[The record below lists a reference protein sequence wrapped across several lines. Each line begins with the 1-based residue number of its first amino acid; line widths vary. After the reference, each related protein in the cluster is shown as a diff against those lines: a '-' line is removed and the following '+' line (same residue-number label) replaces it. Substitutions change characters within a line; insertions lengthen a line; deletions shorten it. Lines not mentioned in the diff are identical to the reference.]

1 MLLAIDFA
9 LLLEKLILVV
19 VVVFASLGIA
29 MYTTFAERKVAAI
42 LQDRRGP
49 NRAGP
54 FGLLQPLADGMK
66 LFFKEEIIPNSLL
79 SPIAQ
84 AATMHVQ
91 NETDKD
97 ANNNATNE
105 PINELCQ
112 IKYLGEHL
120 KQVTII
126 VKDELAVY
134 LNENDLTLLSS
145 ILSACKLTLADIAL
159 INVAQQKLSLHEILN
174 VLPSKLVMIF
184 DVSSTTL
191 KIKLPTTLYKSI
203 QLGDTYLLFSNSLSL
218 MQGGDQSAKL
228 EKGKLWAI
236 LKSLFQL

>member
-1 MLLAIDFA
+1 MSNEKTILPNSVLVSLYKDTLVLPELAQ
-9 LLLEKLILVV
+9 K
-19 VVVFASLGIA
+19 
-29 MYTTFAERKVAAI
+29 K
-42 LQDRRGP
+42 P
-49 NRAGP
+49 
-54 FGLLQPLADGMK
+54 
-66 LFFKEEIIPNSLL
+66 EIISNTLV

-84 AATMHVQ
+84 APANTQVTNIDTPSTTKHVES
-91 NETDKD
+91 ETDKD
-97 ANNNATNE
+97 ANNNATSE
-105 PINELCQ
+105 PIKELGQ

-184 DVSSTTL
+184 DVTSTTL

-228 EKGKLWAI
+228 EKGKLWTI

>member
-1 MLLAIDFA
+1 MSNEKTILPNSVLVSLYKDTLVLPELAQ
-9 LLLEKLILVV
+9 K
-19 VVVFASLGIA
+19 
-29 MYTTFAERKVAAI
+29 K
-42 LQDRRGP
+42 P
-49 NRAGP
+49 
-54 FGLLQPLADGMK
+54 
-66 LFFKEEIIPNSLL
+66 EIIPNPLV

-84 AATMHVQ
+84 TSSNKVAAVTTSIDVPAASVDTEATTIAAPSASMLVQ
-91 NETDKD
+91 IEADKE
-97 ANNNATNE
+97 NNNVTNE
-105 PINELCQ
+105 PIKALGQ

-145 ILSACKLTLADIAL
+145 ILSACKLTLADVAL

>member
-1 MLLAIDFA
+1 MSNEKTILPNSVLVSLYKDTLVLPELAQ
-9 LLLEKLILVV
+9 K
-19 VVVFASLGIA
+19 
-29 MYTTFAERKVAAI
+29 
-42 LQDRRGP
+42 
-49 NRAGP
+49 
-54 FGLLQPLADGMK
+54 QP
-66 LFFKEEIIPNSLL
+66 EIIPNPLDA
-79 SPIAQ
+79 PVAQ
-84 AATMHVQ
+84 APTNKVTTPTATSDAQIKTLDTHAPAAVQ
-91 NETDKD
+91 IETEK
-97 ANNNATNE
+97 NHT
-105 PINELCQ
+105 PISDLGQ

>member
-1 MLLAIDFA
+1 MSNEKTILPNSVLVSLYKDTSVLPELA
-9 LLLEKLILVV
+9 K
-19 VVVFASLGIA
+19 
-29 MYTTFAERKVAAI
+29 KK
-42 LQDRRGP
+42 P
-49 NRAGP
+49 
-54 FGLLQPLADGMK
+54 
-66 LFFKEEIIPNSLL
+66 EIIPNPLV

-84 AATMHVQ
+84 TSSNKVAAVTTSMDLPAANLDTQATTIAAPSASMHVQ
-91 NETDKD
+91 IESDKD
-97 ANNNATNE
+97 NNNTTNE
-105 PINELCQ
+105 PIKELGQ

-184 DVSSTTL
+184 DVSSTIL

>member
-1 MLLAIDFA
+1 MSNEKTILPNSVLVSLYKDTLVLPELA
-9 LLLEKLILVV
+9 K
-19 VVVFASLGIA
+19 
-29 MYTTFAERKVAAI
+29 KK
-42 LQDRRGP
+42 P
-49 NRAGP
+49 
-54 FGLLQPLADGMK
+54 
-66 LFFKEEIIPNSLL
+66 EIIPNPLV

-84 AATMHVQ
+84 TSSNKVAAVTTSIDVPAASVDTEATTIAAPSASMLVQ
-91 NETDKD
+91 IEADKE
-97 ANNNATNE
+97 NNNVTNE
-105 PINELCQ
+105 PIKALGQ

>member
-1 MLLAIDFA
+1 MSTEKTILPNSVLVSLYKDTLVLPELA
-9 LLLEKLILVV
+9 K
-19 VVVFASLGIA
+19 
-29 MYTTFAERKVAAI
+29 KK
-42 LQDRRGP
+42 P
-49 NRAGP
+49 
-54 FGLLQPLADGMK
+54 
-66 LFFKEEIIPNSLL
+66 EIIPNPLEA
-79 SPIAQ
+79 PVAQ
-84 AATMHVQ
+84 ATANKVTTPTVAMDAQATTTVVQ
-91 NETDKD
+91 IEADKD
-97 ANNNATNE
+97 INYNTTNE
-105 PINELCQ
+105 PIKELGQ

-236 LKSLFQL
+236 LKQLFQL

>member
-1 MLLAIDFA
+1 MSNEKTILPNSVLVSLYKDTLVLPELA
-9 LLLEKLILVV
+9 K
-19 VVVFASLGIA
+19 
-29 MYTTFAERKVAAI
+29 KK
-42 LQDRRGP
+42 P
-49 NRAGP
+49 
-54 FGLLQPLADGMK
+54 
-66 LFFKEEIIPNSLL
+66 EIIPNPLV

-84 AATMHVQ
+84 TSSNKVAAVSTSMDLPAANLDTQATTIAAPSARMHVQ
-91 NETDKD
+91 IESDKD
-97 ANNNATNE
+97 NNNTTNE
-105 PINELCQ
+105 PIKELGQ

-184 DVSSTTL
+184 DVSSTIL

>member
-1 MLLAIDFA
+1 MSNEKTILPNSVLVSLYKDTLVLPELAQ
-9 LLLEKLILVV
+9 K
-19 VVVFASLGIA
+19 
-29 MYTTFAERKVAAI
+29 K
-42 LQDRRGP
+42 P
-49 NRAGP
+49 
-54 FGLLQPLADGMK
+54 
-66 LFFKEEIIPNSLL
+66 EIISNTLV

-84 AATMHVQ
+84 APANTQVTNIDTPSTTKHVES
-91 NETDKD
+91 ETDKD
-97 ANNNATNE
+97 ANNNATSE
-105 PINELCQ
+105 PIKALGQ

>member
-1 MLLAIDFA
+1 MSNEKTILPNSVLVSLYKDTLVLPELA
-9 LLLEKLILVV
+9 K
-19 VVVFASLGIA
+19 
-29 MYTTFAERKVAAI
+29 KK
-42 LQDRRGP
+42 P
-49 NRAGP
+49 
-54 FGLLQPLADGMK
+54 
-66 LFFKEEIIPNSLL
+66 EIIPNPLV

-84 AATMHVQ
+84 TSSNKVAAVTTSMDLPAANLDTQATTIAALSASMHVQ
-91 NETDKD
+91 IESDKD
-97 ANNNATNE
+97 NNNTTNE
-105 PINELCQ
+105 PIKELGQ

>member
-1 MLLAIDFA
+1 MSNEKTILPNSVLVSLYKDTLVLPELA
-9 LLLEKLILVV
+9 K
-19 VVVFASLGIA
+19 
-29 MYTTFAERKVAAI
+29 K
-42 LQDRRGP
+42 
-49 NRAGP
+49 
-54 FGLLQPLADGMK
+54 QP
-66 LFFKEEIIPNSLL
+66 EIIPNPLEA
-79 SPIAQ
+79 PVAQ
-84 AATMHVQ
+84 ATINKVTTPTEAMDAQATTTRVPI
-91 NETDKD
+91 EADKD
-97 ANNNATNE
+97 NNHI
-105 PINELCQ
+105 PINDSRQ

-203 QLGDTYLLFSNSLSL
+203 ELGDTYLLFSNALSL

-236 LKSLFQL
+236 LKQLFQL

>member
-1 MLLAIDFA
+1 MSNEKTILPNSVLVSLYKDTLVLPELA
-9 LLLEKLILVV
+9 K
-19 VVVFASLGIA
+19 
-29 MYTTFAERKVAAI
+29 KK
-42 LQDRRGP
+42 P
-49 NRAGP
+49 
-54 FGLLQPLADGMK
+54 
-66 LFFKEEIIPNSLL
+66 EIIPNPLV

-84 AATMHVQ
+84 TSSNKVAAVTTSMDLPAANLDTQATTIAVPSASMHVQ
-91 NETDKD
+91 IESDKD
-97 ANNNATNE
+97 NNNTTNE
-105 PINELCQ
+105 PIKELGQ

>member
-1 MLLAIDFA
+1 MSTEKTILPNSVLVSLYKDTLVLPELA
-9 LLLEKLILVV
+9 K
-19 VVVFASLGIA
+19 
-29 MYTTFAERKVAAI
+29 KK
-42 LQDRRGP
+42 P
-49 NRAGP
+49 
-54 FGLLQPLADGMK
+54 
-66 LFFKEEIIPNSLL
+66 EIIPNPLV

-84 AATMHVQ
+84 TSSNKVAAVSTSMDLPAANLDTQATTIAAPSASMHVQ
-91 NETDKD
+91 IESDKD
-97 ANNNATNE
+97 NNNTTNE
-105 PINELCQ
+105 PIKELGQ

>member
-1 MLLAIDFA
+1 MSNEKTILPNSVLVSLYKDTLVLPELA
-9 LLLEKLILVV
+9 K
-19 VVVFASLGIA
+19 
-29 MYTTFAERKVAAI
+29 KK
-42 LQDRRGP
+42 P
-49 NRAGP
+49 
-54 FGLLQPLADGMK
+54 
-66 LFFKEEIIPNSLL
+66 EIIPNPLV

-84 AATMHVQ
+84 TSSNKVAAATATMDVPAASMDAQATTIAAPSATMHVQ
-91 NETDKD
+91 IEANKD
-97 ANNNATNE
+97 TSNNATIR
-105 PINELCQ
+105 PINELGQ

-184 DVSSTTL
+184 DVSSTIL

>member
-1 MLLAIDFA
+1 MSNEKTILPNSVLVSLYKDTLVLPELAQ
-9 LLLEKLILVV
+9 KK
-19 VVVFASLGIA
+19 
-29 MYTTFAERKVAAI
+29 R
-42 LQDRRGP
+42 
-49 NRAGP
+49 
-54 FGLLQPLADGMK
+54 
-66 LFFKEEIIPNSLL
+66 EIIPNPLV

-84 AATMHVQ
+84 TYSNKVAAVTTSMDLPAAIVDTEATTIAAPAASMHVQ
-91 NETDKD
+91 IEADKE
-97 ANNNATNE
+97 NNNATNE
-105 PINELCQ
+105 PIKALGQ

-145 ILSACKLTLADIAL
+145 ILSACKLTLADVAL

>member
-1 MLLAIDFA
+1 MSTEKTILPNSVLVSLYKDTLVLPELA
-9 LLLEKLILVV
+9 K
-19 VVVFASLGIA
+19 
-29 MYTTFAERKVAAI
+29 KK
-42 LQDRRGP
+42 P
-49 NRAGP
+49 
-54 FGLLQPLADGMK
+54 
-66 LFFKEEIIPNSLL
+66 EIIPNPLV

-84 AATMHVQ
+84 TSSNKVAAVSTSMDLPAANLDTQATTIAAPSASMHVQ
-91 NETDKD
+91 IESDKD
-97 ANNNATNE
+97 NNNTTNE
-105 PINELCQ
+105 PIKELGQ

-236 LKSLFQL
+236 LKQLFQL

>member
-1 MLLAIDFA
+1 MSNEKTILPNSVLVSLYKDTLVLPELA
-9 LLLEKLILVV
+9 K
-19 VVVFASLGIA
+19 
-29 MYTTFAERKVAAI
+29 KK
-42 LQDRRGP
+42 P
-49 NRAGP
+49 
-54 FGLLQPLADGMK
+54 
-66 LFFKEEIIPNSLL
+66 EIIPNPLV

-84 AATMHVQ
+84 TSSNKVAAVTTSMDLPAANLDTQATTIAAPSASMHVQ
-91 NETDKD
+91 IESDKD
-97 ANNNATNE
+97 NNNTTNE
-105 PINELCQ
+105 PIKELGQ

-236 LKSLFQL
+236 FKSLFQL

>member
-1 MLLAIDFA
+1 MSNEKTILPNSVLVSLYKDTLVLPELA
-9 LLLEKLILVV
+9 K
-19 VVVFASLGIA
+19 
-29 MYTTFAERKVAAI
+29 KK
-42 LQDRRGP
+42 P
-49 NRAGP
+49 
-54 FGLLQPLADGMK
+54 
-66 LFFKEEIIPNSLL
+66 EIIPNPLV

-84 AATMHVQ
+84 TSSNKVAAVTTSMDLPAANLDTQATTIAAPSASMHVQ
-91 NETDKD
+91 IESDKD
-97 ANNNATNE
+97 NNNTTNE
-105 PINELCQ
+105 PIKELGQ

-236 LKSLFQL
+236 LKQLFQL

>member
-1 MLLAIDFA
+1 MSNEKTILPNSVLVSLYKDTLVLPELAQKKA
-9 LLLEKLILVV
+9 
-19 VVVFASLGIA
+19 
-29 MYTTFAERKVAAI
+29 
-42 LQDRRGP
+42 
-49 NRAGP
+49 
-54 FGLLQPLADGMK
+54 
-66 LFFKEEIIPNSLL
+66 EIIPNPLV

-84 AATMHVQ
+84 TSSNKVAAATATMDVPAASMDAQATTIAAPSATMHVQ
-91 NETDKD
+91 IEANKD
-97 ANNNATNE
+97 TSNNATIR
-105 PINELCQ
+105 PINELGQ

-184 DVSSTTL
+184 DVSSTIL

>member
-1 MLLAIDFA
+1 MSNEKTILPNSVLVSLYKDTLVLPELA
-9 LLLEKLILVV
+9 K
-19 VVVFASLGIA
+19 
-29 MYTTFAERKVAAI
+29 KK
-42 LQDRRGP
+42 P
-49 NRAGP
+49 
-54 FGLLQPLADGMK
+54 
-66 LFFKEEIIPNSLL
+66 EIIPNPLV

-84 AATMHVQ
+84 TSSNKVAAVSTSMDLPAANLDTQATTIAAPSASMHVQ
-91 NETDKD
+91 IESDKD
-97 ANNNATNE
+97 NNNTTNE
-105 PINELCQ
+105 PIKELGQ

-236 LKSLFQL
+236 LKQLFQL

>member
-1 MLLAIDFA
+1 MSNEKTILPNSVLVSLYKDTLVLPELA
-9 LLLEKLILVV
+9 K
-19 VVVFASLGIA
+19 
-29 MYTTFAERKVAAI
+29 KK
-42 LQDRRGP
+42 P
-49 NRAGP
+49 
-54 FGLLQPLADGMK
+54 
-66 LFFKEEIIPNSLL
+66 EIIPNPLV

-84 AATMHVQ
+84 TSSNKVAAVTTSIDVPAASVDTEATTIAAPSASMLVQ
-91 NETDKD
+91 IEADKE
-97 ANNNATNE
+97 NNNVTNE
-105 PINELCQ
+105 PIKALGQ

-145 ILSACKLTLADIAL
+145 ILSACKLTLADVAL

>member
-1 MLLAIDFA
+1 MSNEKTILPNSVLVSLYKDTLVLPELAQ
-9 LLLEKLILVV
+9 K
-19 VVVFASLGIA
+19 
-29 MYTTFAERKVAAI
+29 
-42 LQDRRGP
+42 
-49 NRAGP
+49 
-54 FGLLQPLADGMK
+54 QP
-66 LFFKEEIIPNSLL
+66 EIIPNPLDVQIKTL
-79 SPIAQ
+79 DTHAPAAVQIETEKNHTPIS
-84 AATMHVQ
+84 
-91 NETDKD
+91 D
-97 ANNNATNE
+97 
-105 PINELCQ
+105 LGQ

-203 QLGDTYLLFSNSLSL
+203 QLGDTYLLFSNALSL

-236 LKSLFQL
+236 LKQLFQL

>member
-1 MLLAIDFA
+1 MSN
-9 LLLEKLILVV
+9 EKTILPNSVLV
-19 VVVFASLGIA
+19 SLYKDTLVLPEMA
-29 MYTTFAERKVAAI
+29 KKK
-42 LQDRRGP
+42 P
-49 NRAGP
+49 
-54 FGLLQPLADGMK
+54 
-66 LFFKEEIIPNSLL
+66 EIIPNPLV

-84 AATMHVQ
+84 TSSNKVAAVTTSMDLPAASVDKQATTIAAPSASMLVQ
-91 NETDKD
+91 IEADKE
-97 ANNNATNE
+97 NNNVTNE
-105 PINELCQ
+105 PIKALGQ

-145 ILSACKLTLADIAL
+145 ILSACKLTLADVAL

>member
-1 MLLAIDFA
+1 MSNEKTILPNSVLVSLYKDTLVLPELA
-9 LLLEKLILVV
+9 K
-19 VVVFASLGIA
+19 
-29 MYTTFAERKVAAI
+29 KK
-42 LQDRRGP
+42 P
-49 NRAGP
+49 
-54 FGLLQPLADGMK
+54 
-66 LFFKEEIIPNSLL
+66 EIIPNPLEA
-79 SPIAQ
+79 PVAQ
-84 AATMHVQ
+84 ATINKVTTPTEAMDAQATTTGVPI
-91 NETDKD
+91 ETDKD
-97 ANNNATNE
+97 NNHI
-105 PINELCQ
+105 PINDSRQ

-203 QLGDTYLLFSNSLSL
+203 QLGDTYLLFSNSLSK

-236 LKSLFQL
+236 LKQLFQL

>member
-1 MLLAIDFA
+1 MSNEKTILPNSVLVSLYKDT
-9 LLLEKLILVV
+9 LVLPELEKNK
-19 VVVFASLGIA
+19 A
-29 MYTTFAERKVAAI
+29 
-42 LQDRRGP
+42 
-49 NRAGP
+49 
-54 FGLLQPLADGMK
+54 
-66 LFFKEEIIPNSLL
+66 EIISNT
-79 SPIAQ
+79 PIATT
-84 AATMHVQ
+84 A
-91 NETDKD
+91 ETLTNDVSKAETKNVPIVSD
-97 ANNNATNE
+97 ADSNTPTSYE
-105 PINELCQ
+105 TGP

-145 ILSACKLTLADIAL
+145 ILSACKLTLADVAL
-159 INVAQQKLSLHEILN
+159 INIAQQKLSLHEILN

-218 MQGGDQSAKL
+218 MQGGDSSAKI
-228 EKGKLWAI
+228 EKGKLWTI
-236 LKSLFQL
+236 LKQLFQL

>member
-1 MLLAIDFA
+1 MSNEKTILPNSVLVSLYKDTLVLPDLAQKKA
-9 LLLEKLILVV
+9 
-19 VVVFASLGIA
+19 
-29 MYTTFAERKVAAI
+29 
-42 LQDRRGP
+42 
-49 NRAGP
+49 
-54 FGLLQPLADGMK
+54 
-66 LFFKEEIIPNSLL
+66 EIIIHPLDATV
-79 SPIAQ
+79 AQ
-84 AATMHVQ
+84 APANKLTTATNIDAQANTQVTNIDAPSANMNVEI
-91 NETDKD
+91 ETKKD
-97 ANNNATNE
+97 ANINATISS
-105 PINELCQ
+105 INDLGQ

-184 DVSSTTL
+184 DVTSTTL

>member
-1 MLLAIDFA
+1 MSNEKTILPNSVLVSLYKDTLVLPELAQ
-9 LLLEKLILVV
+9 K
-19 VVVFASLGIA
+19 
-29 MYTTFAERKVAAI
+29 K
-42 LQDRRGP
+42 P
-49 NRAGP
+49 
-54 FGLLQPLADGMK
+54 
-66 LFFKEEIIPNSLL
+66 EIIPNPLVSA
-79 SPIAQ
+79 IAQ
-84 AATMHVQ
+84 TSSNKVAAVTTSMDLPAASVDKQATTIAAPSASMHVQ
-91 NETDKD
+91 IEADKE
-97 ANNNATNE
+97 NNNVTNE
-105 PINELCQ
+105 PIKELGQ

-145 ILSACKLTLADIAL
+145 ILSACKLTLADVAL

>member
-1 MLLAIDFA
+1 MSNEKTILPNSVLVSLYKDTLVLPELA
-9 LLLEKLILVV
+9 K
-19 VVVFASLGIA
+19 
-29 MYTTFAERKVAAI
+29 KK
-42 LQDRRGP
+42 P
-49 NRAGP
+49 
-54 FGLLQPLADGMK
+54 
-66 LFFKEEIIPNSLL
+66 EIIPNPLV

-84 AATMHVQ
+84 TSSNKVAAVKTSMDLPAASVDKEANTIAAPSASMHVQ
-91 NETDKD
+91 IEADKD
-97 ANNNATNE
+97 YNNTTNE
-105 PINELCQ
+105 PIKELGQ

-145 ILSACKLTLADIAL
+145 ILSACKLTLADVAL

-184 DVSSTTL
+184 DVSSITL

>member
-1 MLLAIDFA
+1 MSNEKTILPNSVLVSLYKDTLVLPELA
-9 LLLEKLILVV
+9 K
-19 VVVFASLGIA
+19 
-29 MYTTFAERKVAAI
+29 K
-42 LQDRRGP
+42 
-49 NRAGP
+49 
-54 FGLLQPLADGMK
+54 QP
-66 LFFKEEIIPNSLL
+66 EIIPNPLDAQIKTL
-79 SPIAQ
+79 DAQ
-84 AATMHVQ
+84 ATTTAAVQ
-91 NETDKD
+91 TETDKD
-97 ANNNATNE
+97 NSS
-105 PINELCQ
+105 INDSRQ

>member
-1 MLLAIDFA
+1 MSNEKTILPNSVLVSLYKDTLVLPELA
-9 LLLEKLILVV
+9 K
-19 VVVFASLGIA
+19 
-29 MYTTFAERKVAAI
+29 KK
-42 LQDRRGP
+42 P
-49 NRAGP
+49 
-54 FGLLQPLADGMK
+54 
-66 LFFKEEIIPNSLL
+66 EIIPNPLEA
-79 SPIAQ
+79 PVTQATANKVTTPTVAMDAQ
-84 AATMHVQ
+84 ATTTVVQ
-91 NETDKD
+91 IEADKD
-97 ANNNATNE
+97 NNYNTTNE
-105 PINELCQ
+105 PIKELGQ

-236 LKSLFQL
+236 LKQLFQL

>member
-1 MLLAIDFA
+1 MSN
-9 LLLEKLILVV
+9 EKTILPNSVLV
-19 VVVFASLGIA
+19 SLYKDTLVLPEIA
-29 MYTTFAERKVAAI
+29 K
-42 LQDRRGP
+42 
-49 NRAGP
+49 
-54 FGLLQPLADGMK
+54 K
-66 LFFKEEIIPNSLL
+66 KSEIIPNPLV

-84 AATMHVQ
+84 TSSNKVAAVSTSMDLPAANLDTQATTIAALSASMHVQ
-91 NETDKD
+91 IESDKD
-97 ANNNATNE
+97 NNNTTNE
-105 PINELCQ
+105 PIKELGQ

>member
-1 MLLAIDFA
+1 MSNEKTILPNSVLVSLYKDTLVLPELA
-9 LLLEKLILVV
+9 K
-19 VVVFASLGIA
+19 
-29 MYTTFAERKVAAI
+29 K
-42 LQDRRGP
+42 
-49 NRAGP
+49 
-54 FGLLQPLADGMK
+54 QP
-66 LFFKEEIIPNSLL
+66 EIIPNPLDAQIKTL
-79 SPIAQ
+79 DAQ
-84 AATMHVQ
+84 ATTTEVQ
-91 NETDKD
+91 TETDKD
-97 ANNNATNE
+97 NSS
-105 PINELCQ
+105 INDSRQ

>member
-1 MLLAIDFA
+1 MSNEKTILPNSVLVSLYKDTLVLPELAQKKA
-9 LLLEKLILVV
+9 
-19 VVVFASLGIA
+19 
-29 MYTTFAERKVAAI
+29 
-42 LQDRRGP
+42 
-49 NRAGP
+49 
-54 FGLLQPLADGMK
+54 
-66 LFFKEEIIPNSLL
+66 EIIPHPLV

-84 AATMHVQ
+84 TSSNKVAAATATMDVPAASMDAQATTIAAPSATMHFQ
-91 NETDKD
+91 IEANKD
-97 ANNNATNE
+97 TSNNATIR
-105 PINELCQ
+105 PINELGQ

-145 ILSACKLTLADIAL
+145 ILSACKLTLADVAL

>member
-1 MLLAIDFA
+1 MSNEKTILPNSVLVSLYKDTLVLPELAQKKA
-9 LLLEKLILVV
+9 
-19 VVVFASLGIA
+19 
-29 MYTTFAERKVAAI
+29 
-42 LQDRRGP
+42 
-49 NRAGP
+49 
-54 FGLLQPLADGMK
+54 
-66 LFFKEEIIPNSLL
+66 EIIPHPLV

-84 AATMHVQ
+84 TPSNKVATAKATMDVPAVSMDTQATNIDAPLANMNVQ
-91 NETDKD
+91 TETD
-97 ANNNATNE
+97 ANINATISN
-105 PINELCQ
+105 INELGQ

-174 VLPSKLVMIF
+174 ILPSKLVMIF
-184 DVSSTTL
+184 DVNSTTL

>member
-1 MLLAIDFA
+1 MSNEKTILPNSVLVSLYKDTLVLPELA
-9 LLLEKLILVV
+9 K
-19 VVVFASLGIA
+19 
-29 MYTTFAERKVAAI
+29 KK
-42 LQDRRGP
+42 P
-49 NRAGP
+49 
-54 FGLLQPLADGMK
+54 
-66 LFFKEEIIPNSLL
+66 EIIPNPLV

-84 AATMHVQ
+84 TSSNKVAAVTTSMDLPAANLDTQATTIAAPSASMHVQ
-91 NETDKD
+91 IESDKD
-97 ANNNATNE
+97 NNNTTNE
-105 PINELCQ
+105 PIKELGQ

-174 VLPSKLVMIF
+174 ALPSKLVMIF

-236 LKSLFQL
+236 LKQLFQL

>member
-1 MLLAIDFA
+1 MSN
-9 LLLEKLILVV
+9 EKTILPNSVLV
-19 VVVFASLGIA
+19 SLYKDTLVLPEIA
-29 MYTTFAERKVAAI
+29 KKK
-42 LQDRRGP
+42 P
-49 NRAGP
+49 
-54 FGLLQPLADGMK
+54 
-66 LFFKEEIIPNSLL
+66 EIIPNPLV

-84 AATMHVQ
+84 TSSNKVAAVSTSMDLPAANLDTQATTIAAPSASMHVQ
-91 NETDKD
+91 IESDKD
-97 ANNNATNE
+97 NNNTTNE
-105 PINELCQ
+105 PIKELGQ

-236 LKSLFQL
+236 LKQLFQL

>member
-1 MLLAIDFA
+1 MSNEKTILPNSVLVSLYKDTLVLPELA
-9 LLLEKLILVV
+9 K
-19 VVVFASLGIA
+19 
-29 MYTTFAERKVAAI
+29 KK
-42 LQDRRGP
+42 P
-49 NRAGP
+49 
-54 FGLLQPLADGMK
+54 
-66 LFFKEEIIPNSLL
+66 EIIPNPLV

-84 AATMHVQ
+84 TSSNKVAAVKTSMDLPAANLDTQATTIAVPSASMHVQ
-91 NETDKD
+91 IESDKD
-97 ANNNATNE
+97 NNNTTNE
-105 PINELCQ
+105 PIKELGQ

>member
-1 MLLAIDFA
+1 MSTEKTILPNSVLVSLYKDTLVLPELA
-9 LLLEKLILVV
+9 K
-19 VVVFASLGIA
+19 
-29 MYTTFAERKVAAI
+29 KK
-42 LQDRRGP
+42 P
-49 NRAGP
+49 
-54 FGLLQPLADGMK
+54 
-66 LFFKEEIIPNSLL
+66 EIIPNPLV

-84 AATMHVQ
+84 TSSNKVAAVTTSMDLPAANLDTQATTIAAPSASMHVQ
-91 NETDKD
+91 IESDKD
-97 ANNNATNE
+97 NNNTTNE
-105 PINELCQ
+105 PIKELGQ

-184 DVSSTTL
+184 DVSSTIL

>member
-1 MLLAIDFA
+1 MSNEKTILPNSVLVSLYKDTLVLPELA
-9 LLLEKLILVV
+9 K
-19 VVVFASLGIA
+19 
-29 MYTTFAERKVAAI
+29 KK
-42 LQDRRGP
+42 P
-49 NRAGP
+49 
-54 FGLLQPLADGMK
+54 
-66 LFFKEEIIPNSLL
+66 EIIPNPLV

-84 AATMHVQ
+84 TSSNKVAAVTTSIDLPAASVGTQATTIAAPSASMHVQ
-91 NETDKD
+91 IESDKD
-97 ANNNATNE
+97 NNNTTNE
-105 PINELCQ
+105 PIKELGQ